1 MNIKIDQSDL
11 AQLKK
16 KLDNLRTFDKT
27 TLSNELGKTGADISR
42 IAKRAA
48 PVDKGTLRQSIR
60 YEKKAKLLRL

>member
-42 IAKRAA
+42 IATKAA
-48 PVDKGTLRQSIR
+48 PVFKGTGGGTLRQ
-60 YEKKAKLLRL
+60 

>member
-27 TLSNELGKTGADISR
+27 TLSNELGKTAADISR
-42 IAKRAA
+42 IAK
-48 PVDKGTLRQSIR
+48 
-60 YEKKAKLLRL
+60 KLHQY